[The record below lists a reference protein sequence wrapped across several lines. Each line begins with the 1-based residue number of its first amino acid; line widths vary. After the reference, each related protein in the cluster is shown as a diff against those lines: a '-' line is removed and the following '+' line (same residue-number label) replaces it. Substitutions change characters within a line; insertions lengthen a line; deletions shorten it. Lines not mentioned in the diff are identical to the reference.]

1 MQACCKLSSLTAPIL
16 RLIREMFCTEQRPS
30 DEPRLQATVVEQGA
44 AEVEEGL
51 RFELTAFLQRP
62 KGGMIQV

>member
-51 RFELTAFLQRP
+51 PTF
-62 KGGMIQV
+62 